1 MSSTQTIQSRPNSK
15 NRDDIKVIITATALT
30 ITLAFWNLFSTGA
43 PKPIQ
48 TVSAVVPTGIPP
60 QMVPV
65 KILLGGPPPKTT
77 IFVSQPKSSQNN
89 KVQRKNQQSVSQ
101 SAAPQP
107 VANTGSSK

>member
-1 MSSTQTIQSRPNSK
+1 MPSMQTIQSRPNSK

-43 PKPIQ
+43 QKPIQ
-48 TVSAVVPTGIPP
+48 TISAVVPTRVPP

-77 IFVSQPKSSQNN
+77 IFVSRPKASQQQGQQQ
-89 KVQRKNQQSVSQ
+89 VQQQAQQS
-101 SAAPQP
+101 APQP